1 MCLNFIGCSGKLVE
15 EEKRALLELR
25 DSLNYP
31 NGSTL
36 INEWVE
42 ENYCAWAAVSCIRDL
57 NNDVHVLDI
66 ILTSKRELGLGIWY
80 PDANLLTRF
89 THLQSLYLSGN
100 AIGNWIMPEALC
112 KLRNLK
118 ELDLSFNPLNGDALP
133 HFQVCSLASLE
144 QLHLSGIYPSFP
156 LPLLRALCG
165 LKNMRKLDLSN
176 NNLTDDSMPHC
187 LFDDLSYLESLDLSG
202 NNLKNSH
209 HILSALCTLRNLKR
223 LDLSDNFL
231 DDGSIPTCLF
241 EKLSVLESLDISH
254 NNIRGFPGFFS
265 GICKLRNLQV
275 LNLQDNLIQGGLD
288 PCLGGM
294 TSLVS
299 LDLSFNHFEGTISSS
314 IFSNLTL
321 LETLRLSDNRFD
333 GLLLFASFA
342 NLSNLE
348 DIDLTNNEFE
358 VDAETPSWIPSF
370 QLVSLDLRNTRL
382 NQNHGH
388 VIPTF
393 ISKQHKL
400 KSLSLSYNAL
410 QGSFPSWLL
419 YNNTLLMLSLRS
431 NRLNGGIPASSQIQA
446 SSLLML
452 DVSDNCLASTLPT
465 NVLASFPDLFYLNL
479 SNNALEGTLPSSF
492 DNLLKLEVLDLSH
505 NFLQG
510 KLPPALRQNHTSLAH
525 LVLSNNYFHG
535 EVMPRFS
542 NMSNL
547 AYLLL
552 QNDGFIGVLPASMFN
567 LPVLKV
573 MDISGNN
580 LSGNVPD
587 YFPLF
592 PHLAILILAR
602 NQFHGIIPVSLC
614 QMQKLHVLDMSAN
627 LLSGVLPSCLG
638 NITAWTKESQV
649 LLPAFMWLSPSYA
662 NYRVKVPLTT
672 KGNELSYEGIP
683 LSQMTILD
691 LSMNHFNSEIPSQLG
706 QLAAL
711 RSLNLS
717 HNVLSGHIP
726 ESFMN
731 LKQLESLDL
740 SSNHLIGKIPPQ
752 MTRLD
757 SLSTLNLA
765 FNRLSGRIPFEHKF
779 VTFEASSYRGN
790 KELCGPPLEND
801 CVFLSPP
808 QQHEEEEKEEEGE
821 KQGIGESDFFFFSCI
836 AVAYVLGFWS
846 VIAPLLLSKNWRTT
860 YYAKVHSCIEL
871 CKEKLHLS

>member
-1 MCLNFIGCSGKLVE
+1 MDCNGKLVE

-42 ENYCAWAAVSCIRDL
+42 ENYCAWAGIFCIRDL
-57 NNDVHVLDI
+57 NNDAHVLDI

-89 THLQSLYLSGN
+89 THLQSLYISGN

-112 KLRNLK
+112 KLCNLK

-156 LPLLRALCG
+156 LPHCSED
-165 LKNMRKLDLSN
+165 MWKLDLSN

-209 HILSALCTLRNLKR
+209 HILSALCRLQNLKR

-241 EKLSVLESLDISH
+241 ENHSVLESLDISH
-254 NNIRGFPGFFS
+254 NNIRGSPGFFS

-275 LNLQDNLIQGGLD
+275 LNLQDNLIQ
-288 PCLGGM
+288 
-294 TSLVS
+294 
-299 LDLSFNHFEGTISSS
+299 
-314 IFSNLTL
+314 
-321 LETLRLSDNRFD
+321 DNRFD

-348 DIDLTNNEFE
+348 AIDLTNNEFE
-358 VDAETPSWIPSF
+358 VDTETPSWVSSF
-370 QLVSLDLRNTRL
+370 QLLSLDLRNTRL
-382 NQNHGH
+382 NQNYGH

-410 QGSFPSWLL
+410 QGSVPSWLL

-431 NRLNGGIPASSQIQA
+431 NHLYGGIPASSQIQA

-452 DVSDNCLASTLPT
+452 DVSDNCLGSTLRT
-465 NVLASFPDLFYLNL
+465 NVLESFPDLFYLNL
-479 SNNALEGTLPSSF
+479 SNNTLEGTLPSSF

-525 LVLSNNYFHG
+525 LVLSNNNFHG

-547 AYLLL
+547 AYLHL
-552 QNDGFIGVLPASMFN
+552 QNDGFIGVLPAAMFN

-614 QMQKLHVLDMSAN
+614 QMQKLHILDMSAN

-638 NITAWTKESQV
+638 NITAWMKESQV
-649 LLPAFMWLSPSYA
+649 LLLAFMWLSPSYT

-672 KGNELSYEGIP
+672 KGNALSYEGIP

-691 LSMNHFNSEIPSQLG
+691 LSMNHFTSEIPSQLG
-706 QLAAL
+706 QLVAL

-726 ESFMN
+726 ESFIN
-731 LKQLESLDL
+731 LKKLESLDL

-752 MTRLD
+752 MTQLD

-765 FNRLSGRIPFEHKF
+765 FNHLSGRIPFENKF

-801 CVFLSPP
+801 CVFSSPP
-808 QQHEEEEKEEEGE
+808 QQHEEEEDE

-846 VIAPLLLSKNWRTT
+846 VIAPLLLSRNWRTT
-860 YYAKVHSCIEL
+860 YYAKVDSCIEL

>member
-1 MCLNFIGCSGKLVE
+1 MDCNGKLVE

-42 ENYCAWAAVSCIRDL
+42 ENYCAWA
-57 NNDVHVLDI
+57 
-66 ILTSKRELGLGIWY
+66 
-80 PDANLLTRF
+80 
-89 THLQSLYLSGN
+89 
-100 AIGNWIMPEALC
+100 ALC

-156 LPLLRALCG
+156 LPLLKALCG
-165 LKNMRKLDLSN
+165 LKDMRKLDLSN

-209 HILSALCTLRNLKR
+209 HILSALCRLQNLKR

-241 EKLSVLESLDISH
+241 ENHSVLESLDISH
-254 NNIRGFPGFFS
+254 NNIRGSHGFFS

-275 LNLQDNLIQGGLD
+275 LNFQDNLIQGGLD

-299 LDLSFNHFEGTISSS
+299 LDLSFNHFEGTISSY

-321 LETLRLSDNRFD
+321 LETLRLSDN
-333 GLLLFASFA
+333 
-342 NLSNLE
+342 
-348 DIDLTNNEFE
+348 
-358 VDAETPSWIPSF
+358 VDTETPSWVPSF
-370 QLVSLDLRNTRL
+370 QLLSLDLRNTRL
-382 NQNHGH
+382 NQNYGH

-410 QGSFPSWLL
+410 QGSVPSWLL

-431 NRLNGGIPASSQIQA
+431 NRLYGGIPASSQIQA

-452 DVSDNCLASTLPT
+452 DVSDNFLGSTLRT
-465 NVLASFPDLFYLNL
+465 NVLESLPDLFYLNL

-525 LVLSNNYFHG
+525 LVLYNFHG

-547 AYLLL
+547 AYLHL
-552 QNDGFIGVLPASMFN
+552 QNDGFIGVLPAAMFN
-567 LPVLKV
+567 LPVLKKPV
-573 MDISGNN
+573 SWDYS
-580 LSGNVPD
+580 SVFVPD
-587 YFPLF
+587 AKASF
-592 PHLAILILAR
+592 
-602 NQFHGIIPVSLC
+602 
-614 QMQKLHVLDMSAN
+614 LDMSAN
-627 LLSGVLPSCLG
+627 SLSGDLPSCLG
-638 NITAWTKESQV
+638 NITAWMKESQV
-649 LLPAFMWLSPSYA
+649 LLPAFMWLSPSYT

-672 KGNELSYEGIP
+672 KGNALSYEGIP
-683 LSQMTILD
+683 LSQMTTLD
-691 LSMNHFNSEIPSQLG
+691 LSMNHFTNEIPSQLG
-706 QLAAL
+706 ELAAL
-711 RSLNLS
+711 HSLNLS

-740 SSNHLIGKIPPQ
+740 SSNHLIGKIPPH
-752 MTRLD
+752 MTQLD
-757 SLSTLNLA
+757 SFSTLNLA
-765 FNRLSGRIPFEHKF
+765 FNHLSGRIPFENKF

-801 CVFLSPP
+801 CVLEPAS
-808 QQHEEEEKEEEGE
+808 
-821 KQGIGESDFFFFSCI
+821 
-836 AVAYVLGFWS
+836 AA
-846 VIAPLLLSKNWRTT
+846 
-860 YYAKVHSCIEL
+860 
-871 CKEKLHLS
+871 